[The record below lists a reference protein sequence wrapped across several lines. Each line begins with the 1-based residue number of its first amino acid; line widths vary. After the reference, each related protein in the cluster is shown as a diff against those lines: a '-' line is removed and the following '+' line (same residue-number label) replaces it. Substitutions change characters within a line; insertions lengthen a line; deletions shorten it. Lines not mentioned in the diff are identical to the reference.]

1 MNIGQQIR
9 SCRKKAGLSQKE
21 LGERLGVSQ
30 QHIAQYENEKRIP
43 KIETIQRIAAA
54 LDTDLFDIIS
64 VNEYRN
70 LMNTEVKETIQND
83 IKSGKIHLIT
93 EDEQELTTNYL
104 KLNDTG
110 KAEARKR
117 VSELTEIP
125 RYTQKEKNLSDKKD

>member
-9 SCRKKAGLSQKE
+9 NCRKKAGLSQKE
-21 LGERLGVSQ
+21 LGKRLGVSQ

-43 KIETIQRIAAA
+43 KIETIQKIATA
-54 LDTDLFDIIS
+54 LDTDLFDVIS

-70 LMNTEVKETIQND
+70 LINTEVKETIQND
-83 IKSGKIHLIT
+83 IKSEKIHLIT

-125 RYTQKEKNLSDKKD
+125 RYTQKGNNPPDKTE